1 MDELDD
7 RLQELARG
15 YHEPPAPRRELMWA
29 RIEARRAARPAPA
42 EPPVVPLQPRPAA
55 PLRRTAA
62 WAAGLAAVLTIGFAL
77 GRRSADA
84 PAGPGVAAPPAVTA
98 AGPSARHEALA
109 IAAQAHLRQAET
121 YLTLFRASVN
131 AGDLDG
137 LAVPAARELLATNR
151 ILTSAPGTDPRM
163 RRLLLDLELVLVEI
177 AQLQASGRPDD
188 VRLITDGLDE
198 AGMLTRLRAAAPRD
212 ATPLPIGVL

>member
-7 RLQELARG
+7 RLQDLARG
-15 YHEPPAPRRELMWA
+15 YHEPPAPRRDMMWA
-29 RIEARRAARPAPA
+29 RIEARRAARPAPGA
-42 EPPVVPLQPRPAA
+42 PSVIPLRPRPVA
-55 PLRRTAA
+55 PLRRAAA
-62 WAAGLAAVLTIGFAL
+62 WAAGLAAVLTLGFAL

-84 PAGPGVAAPPAVTA
+84 PAGPGDATSVAVTA
-98 AGPSARHEALA
+98 AAPSARREALA
-109 IAAQAHLRQAET
+109 VAAQAHVRQAES

-151 ILTSAPGTDPRM
+151 VLTSAPGTDPRL
-163 RRLLLDLELVLVEI
+163 RQLLLDLELVLVEI
-177 AQLQASGRPDD
+177 AQLQASRRPDD

-212 ATPLPIGVL
+212 ARPLPIGVL